1 MRTMTTDDS
10 LTTPNSSFLLDDDSR
25 YEYYLLKDLLNKN
38 HNSDHWLNTLMNE
51 IAAYQYP

>member
-1 MRTMTTDDS
+1 MTTDDS